1 MVEIN
6 TNEPP
11 KRRFWIYVIFILLAS
26 GALVYGGYRA
36 YGHWEPG
43 YLAVKARQSIAKKD
57 YAGAQLQLMRALQI
71 NSGNVMATRVAAEL
85 LEAAASPEAVQWRA
99 HVLDLAPN
107 STEDKLAWL
116 AAAIRFNQPV
126 VVKKAD
132 ATFTAAEKETA
143 GYEACCGAL
152 AVSRGNYDEAA
163 KHYIEALRRD
173 PDNISI
179 QFDYA
184 GMQLAS
190 TDWDVRKTGIAS
202 MKRLASDAR
211 VSTAAHRAL
220 VRALVANGDLKEAL
234 AESLPFQSSPNAE
247 FEDRLT
253 HLDILDRLARPEVA
267 ACLTALQTEARK
279 TPRNAGLLIGW
290 MNGRGRSRAA
300 IEWALTLPKAFGSI
314 PQCAASIADCYVAVH
329 DWTGLENLMNAVKWK
344 EFEFLRLALLARAQ
358 RENGKEDIY
367 EVTWQSA
374 LTAATGSDS
383 SLRQL
388 RLVVSTWG
396 PAWKSQ
402 LNDVISALGKQWGDI
417 NALQY
422 LYVEYTRERDTSKLR
437 EVTGEI
443 VKASPSNRNA
453 INNFAIFSMLM
464 KQDLTDVINMARQ
477 LYEADS
483 HNAAFASTYAYGL
496 HLTGYS
502 GQGLKIMES
511 LDPYQLNE
519 PTIAGYYGILLTAN
533 NQPAKATEYLRIA
546 QKEGDPLP
554 EEKALI
560 ETAFNR
566 ANLKLMPLR
575 GPRESGAIN

>member
-1 MVEIN
+1 MVEIK

-11 KRRFWIYVIFILLAS
+11 KRRFWILVICTLLAL
-26 GALVYGGYRA
+26 GALMYGGYRVYA
-36 YGHWEPG
+36 HWEPG
-43 YLAVKARQSIAKKD
+43 YLAGKARQSIAKKD
-57 YAGAQLQLMRALQI
+57 FAGAQLQLMRALQI

-85 LEAAASPEAVQWRA
+85 LEAVGSPEAVQWRS
-99 HVLDLAPN
+99 HVLDLTPN

-116 AAAIRFNQPV
+116 AAAIRFNQPAAV
-126 VVKKAD
+126 DKAKS
-132 ATFTAAEKETA
+132 TFTATEKGTA
-143 GYEACCGAL
+143 GYEACTGAL
-152 AVSRGNYDEAA
+152 AASHGNFEESA

-173 PDNISI
+173 PNNISI

-190 TDWDVRKTGIAS
+190 PDWDVRRAGIDS
-202 MKRLASDAR
+202 MKHLGSDVR

-220 VRALVANGDLKEAL
+220 IHALAGNGSLKEAL
-234 AESLPFQSSPNAE
+234 AESLPFQSSPDAG

-253 HLDILDRLARPEVA
+253 HLDILDRLANPEA
-267 ACLTALQTEARK
+267 AAYLVSLQGEAKK
-279 TPRNAGLLIGW
+279 TPKTAGLLIGW
-290 MNGRGRSRAA
+290 MNGRGKSRAA

-344 EFEFLRLALLARAQ
+344 EFEFLRLALLARAE
-358 RENGKEDIY
+358 RENGKDDIY
-367 EVTWQSA
+367 DVTWQSA
-374 LTAATGSDS
+374 LTAAIGSSS
-383 SLRQL
+383 SLGQL
-388 RLVVSTWG
+388 RQVVSTWG

-402 LNDVISALGKQWGDI
+402 LNSIISALGKQWGDT

-422 LYVEYTRERDTSKLR
+422 LYVEYTKERDTSKLR

-453 INNFAIFSMLM
+453 INNFAIFSMLI
-464 KQDLTDVINMARQ
+464 KQDLTDAVNMARQ
-477 LYEADS
+477 LHETDS

-511 LDPYQLNE
+511 LDPDQLNE
-519 PTIAGYYGILLTAN
+519 PAIAAYYGILLAAN
-533 NQPAKATEYLRIA
+533 NKPDRATEFLRIA

-566 ANLKLMPLR
+566 ANLKLMPLM
-575 GPRESGAIN
+575 GPRESGSIN